1 MTSEE
6 AYLKVVE
13 GWLREN
19 RGIVFVEGAVDDLC
33 KRVAEAI
40 DKAVFDFEHQS
51 SAEQGITHPDLISEQ
66 FSGGRRTPYGLVGAG
81 CAVSASQ

>member
-1 MTSEE
+1 MSSEE

-19 RGIVFVEGAVDDLC
+19 RGIVFVEGSVDDLC

-40 DKAVFDFEHQS
+40 DKAVFDTLRKVT
-51 SAEQGITHPDLISEQ
+51 I
-66 FSGGRRTPYGLVGAG
+66 V
-81 CAVSASQ
+81 

>member
-19 RGIVFVEGAVDDLC
+19 RGIVFVEGSVDDLC

-40 DKAVFDFEHQS
+40 DKAVLAACEKGD
-51 SAEQGITHPDLISEQ
+51 I
-66 FSGGRRTPYGLVGAG
+66 R
-81 CAVSASQ
+81 